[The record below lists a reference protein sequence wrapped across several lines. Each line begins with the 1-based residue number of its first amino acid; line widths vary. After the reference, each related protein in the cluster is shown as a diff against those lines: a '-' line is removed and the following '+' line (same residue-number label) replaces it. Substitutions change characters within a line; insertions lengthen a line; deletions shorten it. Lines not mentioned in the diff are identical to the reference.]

1 MGNVGLVLVGVVL
14 FVNGLVSV
22 GVVSPRSAAPLNL
35 FVGTA
40 QVVLPTLV
48 LVQAG
53 ADTALVN
60 ATWPSYLFGF
70 TYLWFGL
77 IQLTDL
83 DPRGF
88 GWYSAFV
95 AAVVAYYAVKTV
107 GTDPTFAVLWAS
119 YAFMWSLFFVLLG
132 LGVTTLGRLDLGHFT
147 GWVLVLLG
155 IPTCTLPGIL
165 LLNGVWST
173 SAVAGFGAL
182 TALAVGIGASVV
194 LARRSAVR
202 AAAAVA
208 PAEQIVVERV
218 GEPQL
223 V

>member
-1 MGNVGLVLVGVVL
+1 MGNVGLLLVGVVL

-22 GVVSPRSAAPLNL
+22 GAVSPRSAAPLNL

-53 ADTALVN
+53 GDAGIIN

-88 GWYSAFV
+88 GWYSSFV
-95 AAVVAYYAVKTV
+95 AVIVAYHAIKSL
-107 GTDPTFAVLWAS
+107 GTDPVFAVLWAS
-119 YAFMWSLFFVLLG
+119 WAFMWSLFFVLLG
-132 LGVTTLGRLDLGHFT
+132 LGVTKVGRLDLGHFT

-155 IPTCTLPGIL
+155 IPTCTLPAVL

-173 SAVAGFGAL
+173 SAAAGLGAL
-182 TALAVGIGASVV
+182 VVLVVGIALAVV
-194 LARRSAVR
+194 LAGRSAPR
-202 AAAAVA
+202 AAAS
-208 PAEQIVVERV
+208 AEASAAQIVE
-218 GEPQL
+218 EPQL

>member
-1 MGNVGLVLVGVVL
+1 MGNVGLLLVGVVL

-22 GVVSPRSAAPLNL
+22 GAISPRSAAPLNL

-53 ADTALVN
+53 ADTALIN

-70 TYLWFGL
+70 TYLWFAL

-95 AAVVAYYAVKTV
+95 AAIVAYYAIKSV
-107 GTDPTFAVLWAS
+107 GTDPVFAVLWGS
-119 YAFMWSLFFVLLG
+119 WAFMWSLFFVLLG
-132 LGVTTLGRLDLGHFT
+132 LGVTKAGRLDLGSFT

-155 IPTCTLPGIL
+155 IPTCTLPALL

-173 SAVAGFGAL
+173 SAAAGLGAL
-182 TALAVGIGASVV
+182 AALLVGIVASAV
-194 LARRSAVR
+194 LAGR
-202 AAAAVA
+202 VA
-208 PAEQIVVERV
+208 PAPSPEPETVDVPVEESV